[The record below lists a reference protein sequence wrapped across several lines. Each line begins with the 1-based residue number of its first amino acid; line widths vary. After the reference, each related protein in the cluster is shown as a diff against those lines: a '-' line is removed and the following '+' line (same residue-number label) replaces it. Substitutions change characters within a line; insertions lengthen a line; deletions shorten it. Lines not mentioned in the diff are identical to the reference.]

1 MIIKI
6 LTTISGIPHQA
17 SVAGIKAR
25 DIRPQLNKCFYKEH
39 WNVFLQTFRLWIDT
53 HLNTDNILHGSGRTM
68 KK

>member
-39 WNVFLQTFRLWIDT
+39 
-53 HLNTDNILHGSGRTM
+53 
-68 KK
+68 